1 MTDKETIQFL
11 FKFATEYTTTPPT
24 VEIVN
29 NGVTVLPVTEIF
41 DNQEIELHIDLY
53 SNIKD
58 YVLEI
63 NRGNHDGAAPQM
75 LSLVSVQ
82 TDGIDLKRVLNHT
95 KFYPEYPL
103 VWYNEQLAQGIQ
115 WPESHQGWLG
125 WGWNGTWKMV
135 YHTPFYDWLLKEV

>member
-1 MTDKETIQFL
+1 MRE
-11 FKFATEYTTTPPT
+11 
-24 VEIVN
+24 
-29 NGVTVLPVTEIF
+29 VLGL
-41 DNQEIELHIDLY
+41 D
-53 SNIKD
+53 
-58 YVLEI
+58 
-63 NRGNHDGAAPQM
+63 
-75 LSLVSVQ
+75 LSLTSLGWFLQ
-82 TDGIDLKRVLNHT
+82 DGKKKPTYGSFKTKPEDGIDLKRVLNHT